1 MKKFFTV
8 LLTLIVVFAFTGSAM
23 AVGWNQ
29 EVSPVEPKDE
39 FKLSITKLEYNSTA
53 GAIGGAYWKEYTGS
67 VVKNT
72 MVRALV
78 TLEIPAQDKLSDVV
92 AANLGALKLQVKGKN
107 IKITSV
113 DQYIDNKFVKNLG
126 AVTTFTGGNHGT
138 TYQYMIVGV
147 VEDDGDAAIEA
158 TLSFGIPFRDGKFSY
173 NYAGDT
179 YTVTHSGNIFKVWV
193 GNDAV
198 IFEVD
203 STTDCIKSVKVNV
216 NNETCEYLYRPT
228 SEGSTGEVALPEAHK
243 KVIQKVYA
251 SLGFTLDGVFGYMY
265 EQGFIATH
273 GHGFTMTQVANYNG
287 SVAVPTPDQIAL
299 PQTGDAPSIV
309 GLAMLGAAVVAC
321 AIIAIRKKIY
331 N

>member
-8 LLTLIVVFAFTGSAM
+8 LLTLVVVFAFTGSAM
-23 AVGWNQ
+23 AMGWNQ
-29 EVSPVEPKDE
+29 EVSPAEPKDE

-78 TLEIPAQDKLSDVV
+78 TLEIPVAKELSDVI
-92 AANLGALKLQVKGKN
+92 AANLKDDAFKLQFKGKN

-113 DQYIDNKFVKNLG
+113 DQYIDNKFVKNFG
-126 AVTTFTGGNHGT
+126 AVTTIPGGNPGT

-147 VEDDGDAAIEA
+147 VEDDGNAAIEA
-158 TLSFGIPFRDGKFSY
+158 TLSFGVPFRDGQFSY

-179 YTVTHSGNIFKVWV
+179 YTVTHSGNTFDVRDDTGTV
-193 GNDAV
+193 R
-198 IFEVD
+198 FEVD
-203 STTDCIKSVKVNV
+203 STSRIKSVKVDV
-216 NNETCEYLYRPT
+216 SGETYEYLYKP
-228 SEGSTGEVALPEAHK
+228 TGEVALPKAHQ
-243 KVIQKVYA
+243 KVIQKIYD
-251 SLGFTLDGVFGYMY
+251 SLGFTFDGVFGYMY

-287 SVAVPTPDQIAL
+287 SVAVATPGQMEL

-309 GLAMLGAAVVAC
+309 GFAMLGVAAVAC

>member
-1 MKKFFTV
+1 MKKFFAV
-8 LLTLIVVFAFTGSAM
+8 LLTLVVVFAFAGSAM
-23 AVGWNQ
+23 AAGWNQ
-29 EVSPVEPKDE
+29 EVSPAEPKDE
-39 FKLSITKLEYNSTA
+39 FKLSIAKLEYNSTA

-78 TLEIPAQDKLSDVV
+78 TLEIPAQDKLSDVIDT
-92 AANLGALKLQVKGKN
+92 NLDALKLQFKGKN

-113 DQYIDNKFVKNLG
+113 EQYIDNKFVTKLG
-126 AVTTFTGGNHGT
+126 TTITGGSHGT

-158 TLSFGIPFRDGKFSY
+158 TLSFGVPFRGGQFFY
-173 NYAGDT
+173 NYAGDA
-179 YTVTHSGNIFKVWV
+179 YTVTHSGNTFDVSV
-193 GNDAV
+193 GTDAV

-203 STTDCIKSVKVNV
+203 STTSRIKSVKVKANG
-216 NNETCEYLYRPT
+216 ETLEYLYKP
-228 SEGSTGEVALPEAHK
+228 TGEVALPEAHQ
-243 KVIQKVYA
+243 KVLQKVYA
-251 SLGFTLDGVFGYMY
+251 SLGFTFDGVFGYIH

-287 SVAVPTPDQIAL
+287 NVAVTTPNQIGL
-299 PQTGDAPSIV
+299 PQTGDAPSII
-309 GLAMLGAAVVAC
+309 GFAMFGAAVVAC

>member
-8 LLTLIVVFAFTGSAM
+8 LLTLVVVFAFTGSAM
-23 AVGWNQ
+23 AMGWNQ
-29 EVSPVEPKDE
+29 EVSPAEPKDE
-39 FKLSITKLEYNSTA
+39 FKLSITKLEYNPAA
-53 GAIGGAYWKEYTGS
+53 GAVGSAYWKEYTGS

-78 TLEIPAQDKLSDVV
+78 TLEIPVKGELSDVIDT
-92 AANLGALKLQVKGKN
+92 NLDALKLQFKGKN

-113 DQYIDNKFVKNLG
+113 DQYIDNKFVKNFG
-126 AVTTFTGGNHGT
+126 AVTTITGGSAGI

-158 TLSFGIPFRDGKFSY
+158 TLSFGVPFRGGQFSY
-173 NYAGDT
+173 NYAGDD
-179 YTVTHSGNIFKVWV
+179 YTVTHSGNTFNVSDGTGTV
-193 GNDAV
+193 S
-198 IFEVD
+198 FEVD
-203 STTDCIKSVKVNV
+203 STSRIKSVKVDV
-216 NNETCEYLYRPT
+216 SGDTREYLYKP
-228 SEGSTGEVALPEAHK
+228 TGEVALPEAHQ

-251 SLGFTLDGVFGYMY
+251 SLGFTFDGVFGYMY

-287 SVAVPTPDQIAL
+287 SVAVATPGQMEL
-299 PQTGDAPSIV
+299 PQTGDAPNIV
-309 GLAMLGAAVVAC
+309 GFAMLGAAVVAC
-321 AIIAIRKKIY
+321 AIIVIRKKIY

>member
-8 LLTLIVVFAFTGSAM
+8 LLTLVVVFAFTGSAM
-23 AVGWNQ
+23 AMGWNQ
-29 EVSPVEPKDE
+29 EVPPAEPKDE
-39 FKLSITKLEYNSTA
+39 FKLSITKLEYNPAA
-53 GAIGGAYWKEYTGS
+53 GAMGSSYWKEYTGS

-78 TLEIPAQDKLSDVV
+78 TLEIPAENELSDVI
-92 AANLGALKLQVKGKN
+92 AKNLGALKLQFKGKN

-113 DQYIDNKFVKNLG
+113 DQYIGNSLTDPNVG
-126 AVTTFTGGNHGT
+126 TTITGGSAGI

-147 VEDDGDAAIEA
+147 VEDDGNAAIEA
-158 TLSFGIPFRDGKFSY
+158 TLSFGVPFRDGRFSY

-179 YTVTHSGNIFKVWV
+179 YTVIHSGDTFEVWV
-193 GNDAV
+193 GNDVV

-203 STTDCIKSVKVNV
+203 STTDRIKSVKVNV
-216 NNETCEYLYRPT
+216 N
-228 SEGSTGEVALPEAHK
+228 GEVALSEAHQ

-251 SLGFTLDGVFGYMY
+251 SLGFTFDGVFGYMY

-287 SVAVPTPDQIAL
+287 SVAVTTPDQIML

-309 GLAMLGAAVVAC
+309 GFAMLGVAAVAC
-321 AIIAIRKKIY
+321 AIIVIRKKIY

>member
-8 LLTLIVVFAFTGSAM
+8 LLTLVVVFAFTGSAM
-23 AVGWNQ
+23 AMGWNQ
-29 EVSPVEPKDE
+29 EVSPAEPKDE
-39 FKLSITKLEYNSTA
+39 FKLSITKLEYNPAA
-53 GAIGGAYWKEYTGS
+53 GAAGSAYWKEYTGS

-78 TLEIPAQDKLSDVV
+78 TLEIPAENELSDVV
-92 AANLGALKLQVKGKN
+92 ADNLGDDSLKLQFKGKN

-113 DQYIDNKFVKNLG
+113 VRISNPEKDFG
-126 AVTTFTGGNHGT
+126 TVTTITGGYPGT

-158 TLSFGIPFRDGKFSY
+158 TLSFGVPFREGRFSY

-179 YTVTHSGNIFKVWV
+179 YTVIHSGDTFEVWV
-193 GNDAV
+193 GNDVV

-203 STTDCIKSVKVNV
+203 STTDRIKSVKVKV
-216 NNETCEYLYRPT
+216 N
-228 SEGSTGEVALPEAHK
+228 GEVALSEAHQ
-243 KVIQKVYA
+243 KVLQKVYE
-251 SLGFTLDGVFGYMY
+251 SLGFTFDGVFGYMY
-265 EQGFIATH
+265 EQGFIAIH
-273 GHGFTMTQVANYNG
+273 GPGFTMTQVANYNG
-287 SVAVPTPDQIAL
+287 SVAVTTPGQMEL

-309 GLAMLGAAVVAC
+309 GFAMLGVAAVAC

>member
-8 LLTLIVVFAFTGSAM
+8 LLTLVVVFAFTGSAM
-23 AVGWNQ
+23 AMGWNQ
-29 EVSPVEPKDE
+29 EVSPAEPKDE
-39 FKLSITKLEYNSTA
+39 FKLSITKLEYNPAA
-53 GAIGGAYWKEYTGS
+53 GAAGSAYWKEYTGS

-78 TLEIPAQDKLSDVV
+78 TLEIPAKNELSDVV
-92 AANLGALKLQVKGKN
+92 DTNIDALKLQFKGKN

-113 DQYIDNKFVKNLG
+113 DQYIGNSAPNPLG
-126 AVTTFTGGNHGT
+126 AVTTITGGNPGT

-147 VEDDGDAAIEA
+147 VEDDGVAAIEA
-158 TLSFGIPFRDGKFSY
+158 TLSFGVPFRGGRFSY

-179 YTVTHSGNIFKVWV
+179 YTVTHSGNTFDVSDGTGTV
-193 GNDAV
+193 S
-198 IFEVD
+198 FEVD
-203 STTDCIKSVKVNV
+203 STDRIKSVKVNA
-216 NNETCEYLYRPT
+216 NSETHEYLYKP
-228 SEGSTGEVALPEAHK
+228 TGEVALPEAHQ

-251 SLGFTLDGVFGYMY
+251 SLGFTFDGVFGYMY

-287 SVAVPTPDQIAL
+287 SVAVATPGQMEL

-309 GLAMLGAAVVAC
+309 GFAMFGVAAVAC
-321 AIIAIRKKIY
+321 VIIVIRKKIY

>member
-8 LLTLIVVFAFTGSAM
+8 LLTLVVVFAFTGSAM
-23 AVGWNQ
+23 AMGWNQ
-29 EVSPVEPKDE
+29 EVSPAEPKDE
-39 FKLSITKLEYNSTA
+39 FKLSITKLEYNPAA
-53 GAIGGAYWKEYTGS
+53 GAAGSAYWKEYTGS

-78 TLEIPAQDKLSDVV
+78 TLEIPARDELSDVI
-92 AANLGALKLQVKGKN
+92 ADNLGALKLQFKGKN
-107 IKITSV
+107 IKIISV
-113 DQYIDNKFVKNLG
+113 DRIGDSGTSFG
-126 AVTTFTGGNHGT
+126 TTITGGYPGT

-147 VEDDGDAAIEA
+147 VEDDGVAAIEA
-158 TLSFGIPFRDGKFSY
+158 TLSFGVPFRDGQFSY

-179 YTVTHSGNIFKVWV
+179 YTVTHSGDTFEVWT

-198 IFEVD
+198 IFYVN
-203 STTDCIKSVKVNV
+203 STDRIESVKVKV
-216 NNETCEYLYRPT
+216 DDEICDYLYKP
-228 SEGSTGEVALPEAHK
+228 TGEVNLPKAHQ
-243 KVIQKVYA
+243 KVIQKVYD
-251 SLGFTLDGVFGYMY
+251 SLGFTFDGVFGYMY

-287 SVAVPTPDQIAL
+287 SVAVPTPDQIML

-309 GLAMLGAAVVAC
+309 GFAMLGVAAVAC
-321 AIIAIRKKIY
+321 AIIVIRKKIY

>member
-1 MKKFFTV
+1 MKKFFAV
-8 LLTLIVVFAFTGSAM
+8 LLTLVVVFAFTGSAM
-23 AVGWNQ
+23 AMGWNQ
-29 EVSPVEPKDE
+29 EVSPAEPKDE
-39 FKLSITKLEYNSTA
+39 FKLSITKLEYNPAA
-53 GAIGGAYWKEYTGS
+53 GAAGSAYWKEYTGS

-78 TLEIPAQDKLSDVV
+78 TLEIPAENELSDVI
-92 AANLGALKLQVKGKN
+92 AKNLDALKLQFKGKN

-113 DQYIDNKFVKNLG
+113 EQYIGKSVTDLK
-126 AVTTFTGGNHGT
+126 AVTTITGGFPGT

-158 TLSFGIPFRDGKFSY
+158 TLSFGVPFRDGQFSY

-179 YTVTHSGNIFKVWV
+179 YTVTHSSNTFEV
-193 GNDAV
+193 NDGKTGAV
-198 IFEVD
+198 SFEVD
-203 STTDCIKSVKVNV
+203 SADRIKSIKVNV
-216 NNETCEYLYRPT
+216 DGKICEYLYKP
-228 SEGSTGEVALPEAHK
+228 TGEVALPEAHQ

-251 SLGFTLDGVFGYMY
+251 SLGFTFDGVFGYMY

-287 SVAVPTPDQIAL
+287 SVAVPTPGQMEL

-309 GLAMLGAAVVAC
+309 GFAMLGVAAVAC

>member
-8 LLTLIVVFAFTGSAM
+8 LLTLVVVFAFTGSAM
-23 AVGWNQ
+23 AMGWNQ
-29 EVSPVEPKDE
+29 EVSPAEPKDE
-39 FKLSITKLEYNSTA
+39 FKLSITKLEYNPAA
-53 GAIGGAYWKEYTGS
+53 GAVGSAYWKEYTGS

-78 TLEIPAQDKLSDVV
+78 TLEIPAKDELSDVID
-92 AANLGALKLQVKGKN
+92 ANLDALKLQFKGKN

-113 DQYIDNKFVKNLG
+113 DQYIGNSLTSPDVG
-126 AVTTFTGGNHGT
+126 TTIPGGTPGT

-147 VEDDGDAAIEA
+147 VEDDGVAAIEA
-158 TLSFGIPFRDGKFSY
+158 TLSFGVPFRDGQFSY

-179 YTVTHSGNIFKVWV
+179 YTVIHSGNTFDVRDDTGTV
-193 GNDAV
+193 R
-198 IFEVD
+198 FEVD
-203 STTDCIKSVKVNV
+203 STSRIKSVKVDV
-216 NNETCEYLYRPT
+216 SGETYEYLYKP
-228 SEGSTGEVALPEAHK
+228 TGEVALPKAHQ
-243 KVIQKVYA
+243 KVIQKIYD
-251 SLGFTLDGVFGYMY
+251 SLGFTFDGVFGYMY

-287 SVAVPTPDQIAL
+287 SVAVATPGQMEL

-309 GLAMLGAAVVAC
+309 GFAMLGVAAVAC
-321 AIIAIRKKIY
+321 AIIVIRKKIY

>member
-1 MKKFFTV
+1 MKKFFAV

-23 AVGWNQ
+23 AAGWNQ
-29 EVSPVEPKDE
+29 EVSPAEPKDE
-39 FKLSITKLEYNSTA
+39 FKLSITKLEYNPAA
-53 GAIGGAYWKEYTGS
+53 GVAGSSYWKKYTGS

-78 TLEIPAQDKLSDVV
+78 TLEIPAENELSDVV
-92 AANLGALKLQVKGKN
+92 ADNLGDDSLKLQFKGKN

-113 DQYIDNKFVKNLG
+113 VRISNPEKDFG
-126 AVTTFTGGNHGT
+126 TVTTITGGYPGT

-158 TLSFGIPFRDGKFSY
+158 TLSFGVPFRDGQFSY
-173 NYAGDT
+173 NYAGDD
-179 YTVTHSGNIFKVWV
+179 YTVTHSGNIFEVRT

-198 IFEVD
+198 SFEVD
-203 STTDCIKSVKVNV
+203 STDRIKSIKVDV
-216 NNETCEYLYRPT
+216 SGEIHEYLYKP
-228 SEGSTGEVALPEAHK
+228 TGEVALPEAHQ
-243 KVIQKVYA
+243 KVIQKIYA
-251 SLGFTLDGVFGYMY
+251 SLGFTFDGVFGYIH

-287 SVAVPTPDQIAL
+287 NVAMTTPDKIVL
-299 PQTGDAPSIV
+299 PQTGDVPSIV
-309 GLAMLGAAVVAC
+309 GFAMLGAAVVAC
-321 AIIAIRKKIY
+321 AIIVIRKKIY

>member
-8 LLTLIVVFAFTGSAM
+8 LLTLVVVFAFTGSAM
-23 AVGWNQ
+23 AMGWNQ
-29 EVSPVEPKDE
+29 EVSPAEPKDE
-39 FKLSITKLEYNSTA
+39 FKLSITKLEYNPAA
-53 GAIGGAYWKEYTGS
+53 GAAGSAYWKEYTGS

-78 TLEIPAQDKLSDVV
+78 TLEIPAKNELSDVV
-92 AANLGALKLQVKGKN
+92 DTNIDALKLQFKGKN

-113 DQYIDNKFVKNLG
+113 DQYIGNSAPNPLG
-126 AVTTFTGGNHGT
+126 AVTTITGGKPGT

-147 VEDDGDAAIEA
+147 VEGDGDAAIEA
-158 TLSFGIPFRDGKFSY
+158 TLSFGVPFRDGRFSY

-179 YTVTHSGNIFKVWV
+179 YTVTHSGNTFDVSDGTGTV
-193 GNDAV
+193 S
-198 IFEVD
+198 FEVD
-203 STTDCIKSVKVNV
+203 STDRIKSVKVNA
-216 NNETCEYLYRPT
+216 NSETHEYLYKP
-228 SEGSTGEVALPEAHK
+228 TGEVALPEAHQ

-251 SLGFTLDGVFGYMY
+251 SLGFTFDGVFGYMY

-287 SVAVPTPDQIAL
+287 SVAVATPGQMEL

-309 GLAMLGAAVVAC
+309 GFAMLGVAAVAC

>member
-1 MKKFFTV
+1 MKKFFAV
-8 LLTLIVVFAFTGSAM
+8 LLTLVVVFAFTGSAM
-23 AVGWNQ
+23 AAGWNQ
-29 EVSPVEPKDE
+29 EVSPAEPKDE

-78 TLEIPAQDKLSDVV
+78 TLEIPAKDELSDVI
-92 AANLGALKLQVKGKN
+92 AANLKDDAFKLQFKGKN

-126 AVTTFTGGNHGT
+126 AVTTIPGGSAGT

-147 VEDDGDAAIEA
+147 VEDDGNAAIEA
-158 TLSFGIPFRDGKFSY
+158 TLSFGVPFREGRFSY

-179 YTVTHSGNIFKVWV
+179 YTVIHSGNTFEVWV
-193 GNDAV
+193 GNDVV

-203 STTDCIKSVKVNV
+203 STTDRIKSVKVKV
-216 NNETCEYLYRPT
+216 N
-228 SEGSTGEVALPEAHK
+228 GEVALSEAHQ

-251 SLGFTLDGVFGYMY
+251 SLGFTFDGVFGYMY

-287 SVAVPTPDQIAL
+287 SVAVPTPDQIML

-309 GLAMLGAAVVAC
+309 GFAMLGVAAVAC
-321 AIIAIRKKIY
+321 AIIVIRKKIY

>member
-8 LLTLIVVFAFTGSAM
+8 LLTLVVVFAFTGSAM
-23 AVGWNQ
+23 AMGWNQ
-29 EVSPVEPKDE
+29 EVSPAEPKDE
-39 FKLSITKLEYNSTA
+39 FKLSITKLEYNPAA
-53 GAIGGAYWKEYTGS
+53 GAMGSSYWKEYTGS

-78 TLEIPAQDKLSDVV
+78 TLEIPAKDELSDVV
-92 AANLGALKLQVKGKN
+92 YTNLGALKLQFKGKN

-113 DQYIDNKFVKNLG
+113 DQYIGNSLTKPDVG
-126 AVTTFTGGNHGT
+126 TTITGGSSGY

-158 TLSFGIPFRDGKFSY
+158 TLSFGVPFRDGRFSY

-179 YTVTHSGNIFKVWV
+179 YTVIHSGDTFEVWI
-193 GNDAV
+193 GNDVV

-203 STTDCIKSVKVNV
+203 STTDRIKSVKVKV
-216 NNETCEYLYRPT
+216 N
-228 SEGSTGEVALPEAHK
+228 GEVALSEAHQ

-251 SLGFTLDGVFGYMY
+251 SLGFTFDGVFGYMY

-287 SVAVPTPDQIAL
+287 SVAVPTPDQIML
-299 PQTGDAPSIV
+299 PQTGDAPNIV
-309 GLAMLGAAVVAC
+309 GFAMLGAAVVAC
-321 AIIAIRKKIY
+321 AIIVIRKKIY

>member
-8 LLTLIVVFAFTGSAM
+8 LLTLVVVFAFTGSAM
-23 AVGWNQ
+23 AAGWNQ
-29 EVSPVEPKDE
+29 EVSTAEPKDE
-39 FKLSITKLEYNSTA
+39 FKLSITKLEYNPAA
-53 GAIGGAYWKEYTGS
+53 GAVGSSYWKEYTGS

-78 TLEIPAQDKLSDVV
+78 TLEIPAENELSDVID
-92 AANLGALKLQVKGKN
+92 ANLDALKLQFKGKN

-113 DQYIDNKFVKNLG
+113 EQYIDNKFVTKLG
-126 AVTTFTGGNHGT
+126 TTITGGSHGT

-147 VEDDGDAAIEA
+147 VEDDGNAAIEA
-158 TLSFGIPFRDGKFSY
+158 TLSFGVPFRDGQFSY

-179 YTVTHSGNIFKVWV
+179 YTVTHSGNTFDVRT

-198 IFEVD
+198 IFYVD
-203 STTDCIKSVKVNV
+203 STDRIKSINVDVNG
-216 NNETCEYLYRPT
+216 EIEKYLYKP
-228 SEGSTGEVALPEAHK
+228 TGEVDLSKAHQ
-243 KVIQKVYA
+243 KVIQKIYD
-251 SLGFTLDGVFGYMY
+251 SLGFTFDGVFGYMY

-287 SVAVPTPDQIAL
+287 SVAVPTSDQIML
-299 PQTGDAPSIV
+299 PQTGDAPNIV
-309 GLAMLGAAVVAC
+309 GFAMLGAAVVAC
-321 AIIAIRKKIY
+321 AVIVIRKKIY

>member
-8 LLTLIVVFAFTGSAM
+8 LLTLVVVFAFTGSAM
-23 AVGWNQ
+23 AMGWNQ
-29 EVSPVEPKDE
+29 EVSPAEPKDE
-39 FKLSITKLEYNSTA
+39 FKLSITKLEYNPAA
-53 GAIGGAYWKEYTGS
+53 GAAGSAYWKEYTGS

-78 TLEIPAQDKLSDVV
+78 TLEIPAKNELSDVI
-92 AANLGALKLQVKGKN
+92 AENLGALKLQFKGKN

-113 DQYIDNKFVKNLG
+113 DQYIGNSLTNPNVG
-126 AVTTFTGGNHGT
+126 TTITGGSHGT

-158 TLSFGIPFRDGKFSY
+158 TLSFGVPFREGRFSY
-173 NYAGDT
+173 NYAGDD
-179 YTVTHSGNIFKVWV
+179 YTVTHSGNTFDVSDDTGTV
-193 GNDAV
+193 S
-198 IFEVD
+198 FEVD
-203 STTDCIKSVKVNV
+203 STSRIKSVKVDV
-216 NNETCEYLYRPT
+216 SGETHEYLYKP
-228 SEGSTGEVALPEAHK
+228 TGEVALPKAHQ
-243 KVIQKVYA
+243 KVIQKIYA
-251 SLGFTLDGVFGYMY
+251 SLGFTFDGVFGYMY

-287 SVAVPTPDQIAL
+287 SVAVTTPGQMEL

-309 GLAMLGAAVVAC
+309 GFAMLGVAAVAC
-321 AIIAIRKKIY
+321 AIIVIRKKIY

>member
-8 LLTLIVVFAFTGSAM
+8 LLTLVVVFAFTGSAM
-23 AVGWNQ
+23 AAGWNQ
-29 EVSPVEPKDE
+29 EVSPAEPKDE
-39 FKLSITKLEYNSTA
+39 FKLSITKLEYNPAA
-53 GAIGGAYWKEYTGS
+53 GAAGSSYWKKYTGS

-78 TLEIPAQDKLSDVV
+78 TLEIPARDELSDVI
-92 AANLGALKLQVKGKN
+92 ADNLGALKLQFKGKN
-107 IKITSV
+107 IKIISV
-113 DQYIDNKFVKNLG
+113 DRIGDSGTSFG
-126 AVTTFTGGNHGT
+126 TTITGGYPGT

-147 VEDDGDAAIEA
+147 VEDDGNAAIEA
-158 TLSFGIPFRDGKFSY
+158 TLSFGVPFRDGQFSY

-179 YTVTHSGNIFKVWV
+179 YTVTHSGNTFDVKDDTGTVR
-193 GNDAV
+193 
-198 IFEVD
+198 FEVD
-203 STTDCIKSVKVNV
+203 STSRIKSVKVDV
-216 NNETCEYLYRPT
+216 SGETYEYLYKP
-228 SEGSTGEVALPEAHK
+228 TGEVALPEAHQ
-243 KVIQKVYA
+243 KVIQKIYD
-251 SLGFTLDGVFGYMY
+251 SLGFTFDGVFGYMY

-309 GLAMLGAAVVAC
+309 GFAMLGVAAVAC
-321 AIIAIRKKIY
+321 VIIAIRKKIY

>member
-8 LLTLIVVFAFTGSAM
+8 LLTLIVIFAFTGSAM
-23 AVGWNQ
+23 AAGWNQ
-29 EVSPVEPKDE
+29 EVSPAEPKDE
-39 FKLSITKLEYNSTA
+39 FKLSITKLEYNPSA
-53 GAIGGAYWKEYTGS
+53 GAAGSSYWKEYTGS

-78 TLEIPAQDKLSDVV
+78 TLEIPARDELSDVI
-92 AANLGALKLQVKGKN
+92 ADNLKDDAFKLQFKGKN

-113 DQYIDNKFVKNLG
+113 NQIGNPGKFG
-126 AVTTFTGGNHGT
+126 TTITGGSPGT

-147 VEDDGDAAIEA
+147 VEGDGDAAIEA
-158 TLSFGIPFRDGKFSY
+158 TLSFGVPFRNGQFFY

-179 YTVTHSGNIFKVWV
+179 YTVTHSGDTFEVKV

-198 IFEVD
+198 SF
-203 STTDCIKSVKVNV
+203 KVNSTDRIESINVDV
-216 NNETCEYLYRPT
+216 NGEKHDYLYKL
-228 SEGSTGEVALPEAHK
+228 TGEVDLPEVHL
-243 KVIQKVYA
+243 KVLQKVYA
-251 SLGFTLDGVFGYMY
+251 SLGFTFDGVVGYMY

-287 SVAVPTPDQIAL
+287 SVAVVTPGQMEL

-309 GLAMLGAAVVAC
+309 GFTMLGVAAVAC
-321 AIIAIRKKIY
+321 AIIVIRKKIY

>member
-8 LLTLIVVFAFTGSAM
+8 LLTLVVVFAFTGSAM
-23 AVGWNQ
+23 AAGWNQ
-29 EVSPVEPKDE
+29 EVSTAEPKDE
-39 FKLSITKLEYNSTA
+39 FKLSIAKLEYNPAA
-53 GAIGGAYWKEYTGS
+53 GAVGSSYWKEYTGS

-78 TLEIPAQDKLSDVV
+78 TLEIPAENELSDVID
-92 AANLGALKLQVKGKN
+92 ANLDALKLQFKGKN

-113 DQYIDNKFVKNLG
+113 EQYIDNKFVTKLG
-126 AVTTFTGGNHGT
+126 TTITGGSHGT

-147 VEDDGDAAIEA
+147 VEDDGNAAIEA
-158 TLSFGIPFRDGKFSY
+158 TLSFGVPFRDGQFSY

-179 YTVTHSGNIFKVWV
+179 YTVTHSGNTFDVRT

-198 IFEVD
+198 IFYVD
-203 STTDCIKSVKVNV
+203 STDRIKSINVDVNG
-216 NNETCEYLYRPT
+216 EIEKYLYKP
-228 SEGSTGEVALPEAHK
+228 TGEVDLSKAHQ
-243 KVIQKVYA
+243 KVIQKIYD
-251 SLGFTLDGVFGYMY
+251 SLGFTFDGVFGYMY

-287 SVAVPTPDQIAL
+287 SVAVPTSDQIML
-299 PQTGDAPSIV
+299 PQTGDAPNIV
-309 GLAMLGAAVVAC
+309 GFAMLGAAVVAC
-321 AIIAIRKKIY
+321 AVIVIRKKIY

>member
-8 LLTLIVVFAFTGSAM
+8 LLTLVVVFAFTGSAM
-23 AVGWNQ
+23 AMGWNQ
-29 EVSPVEPKDE
+29 EVSPAEPKDE
-39 FKLSITKLEYNSTA
+39 FKLSITKLEYNPAA
-53 GAIGGAYWKEYTGS
+53 GAVGSSYWKEYTGS

-78 TLEIPAQDKLSDVV
+78 TLEIPAKDELSDVIDK
-92 AANLGALKLQVKGKN
+92 NLDALKLQFKGKN

-113 DQYIDNKFVKNLG
+113 DQYIDNKFEKNLG
-126 AVTTFTGGNHGT
+126 AVTTITGGFPGN

-158 TLSFGIPFRDGKFSY
+158 TLSFGVPFREGRFSY

-179 YTVTHSGNIFKVWV
+179 YTVIHSGDTFEVWV
-193 GNDAV
+193 GNDVV

-203 STTDCIKSVKVNV
+203 STTDRIKSVKVKV
-216 NNETCEYLYRPT
+216 N
-228 SEGSTGEVALPEAHK
+228 GEVALSEAHQ

-251 SLGFTLDGVFGYMY
+251 SLGFTFDGVFGYMY

-287 SVAVPTPDQIAL
+287 SVAVPTPDQIML

-309 GLAMLGAAVVAC
+309 GFAMLGVAAVAC
-321 AIIAIRKKIY
+321 AIIVIRKKIY

>member
-8 LLTLIVVFAFTGSAM
+8 LLTLVVVFAFTGSAM
-23 AVGWNQ
+23 AAGWNQ
-29 EVSPVEPKDE
+29 EVSPAEPKDE
-39 FKLSITKLEYNSTA
+39 FKLSITKLEYNPAA
-53 GAIGGAYWKEYTGS
+53 GAAGSAYWKEYTGS

-78 TLEIPAQDKLSDVV
+78 TLEIPAENELSDVI
-92 AANLGALKLQVKGKN
+92 AKNLSDDSLRLQFKGKN

-113 DQYIDNKFVKNLG
+113 VRISNPEKDFG
-126 AVTTFTGGNHGT
+126 TVTTITGGNPGT

-147 VEDDGDAAIEA
+147 VEDDGVAAIEA
-158 TLSFGIPFRDGKFSY
+158 TLSFGVPFRGGKFSY

-179 YTVTHSGNIFKVWV
+179 YTVTHSGNTFSVSVNKTGV
-193 GNDAV
+193 V

-203 STTDCIKSVKVNV
+203 STSRIKNVKVDV
-216 NNETCEYLYRPT
+216 NGETCDYLYKP
-228 SEGSTGEVALPEAHK
+228 TGEVNLPKAHQ
-243 KVIQKVYA
+243 KVIQKIYD
-251 SLGFTLDGVFGYMY
+251 SLGFTFDGVFGYMY

-287 SVAVPTPDQIAL
+287 SVAVTTPDQIAL
-299 PQTGDAPSIV
+299 PQTGDAPNIV
-309 GLAMLGAAVVAC
+309 GFAMLGAAVVAC
-321 AIIAIRKKIY
+321 AIIVIRKKIY

>member
-1 MKKFFTV
+1 MKKFFAV
-8 LLTLIVVFAFTGSAM
+8 LLTLVVVFAFTGSAM
-23 AVGWNQ
+23 AMGWNQ
-29 EVSPVEPKDE
+29 EVSPAEPKDE
-39 FKLSITKLEYNSTA
+39 FKLSITKLEYNPAA
-53 GAIGGAYWKEYTGS
+53 GAVGSAYWKEYTGS

-78 TLEIPAQDKLSDVV
+78 TLEIPAEKELSDVV
-92 AANLGALKLQVKGKN
+92 AANLGALKLQFKGKN

-113 DQYIDNKFVKNLG
+113 DQYIGNSLTSPDVG
-126 AVTTFTGGNHGT
+126 TTITGGSHGT

-147 VEDDGDAAIEA
+147 VEDDGVAAIEA
-158 TLSFGIPFRDGKFSY
+158 TLSFGVPFRDGKFSY
-173 NYAGDT
+173 NYADDT
-179 YTVTHSGNIFKVWV
+179 YTVTHSGNTFEV
-193 GNDAV
+193 NDGKTGAV

-203 STTDCIKSVKVNV
+203 STTDRIKSVKVNV
-216 NNETCEYLYRPT
+216 DGKICEYLYKP
-228 SEGSTGEVALPEAHK
+228 TGEVALPEAHQ

-251 SLGFTLDGVFGYMY
+251 SLGFTFDGVFGYMY

-287 SVAVPTPDQIAL
+287 SVAVATPGQMEL

-309 GLAMLGAAVVAC
+309 GFAMLGVAAVAC
-321 AIIAIRKKIY
+321 AIIVIRKKIY

>member
-1 MKKFFTV
+1 MKKFFAV
-8 LLTLIVVFAFTGSAM
+8 LLTLVVVFAFTGSAM
-23 AVGWNQ
+23 AMGWNQ
-29 EVSPVEPKDE
+29 EVSPAEPKDE

-53 GAIGGAYWKEYTGS
+53 GAVGGSYWKEYTGS

-78 TLEIPAQDKLSDVV
+78 TLEIPAKDELSDVV
-92 AANLGALKLQVKGKN
+92 AANLDALKLQFKGKN

-113 DQYIDNKFVKNLG
+113 EQYIDNSGPNPFG
-126 AVTTFTGGNHGT
+126 TVTTFTGGNPGI

-158 TLSFGIPFRDGKFSY
+158 TLSFGVPFRGGQFSY

-179 YTVTHSGNIFKVWV
+179 YTVTHSGNTF
-193 GNDAV
+193 AV
-198 IFEVD
+198 SDNKTGVVSFEVD
-203 STTDCIKSVKVNV
+203 STDRIKSVKVDV
-216 NNETCEYLYRPT
+216 SGETREYLYKP
-228 SEGSTGEVALPEAHK
+228 TGEVALPEAHQ

-251 SLGFTLDGVFGYMY
+251 SLGFTFDGVFGYMY

-287 SVAVPTPDQIAL
+287 SVAVATPGQMEL

-309 GLAMLGAAVVAC
+309 GFAMLGVAAVAC

>member
-23 AVGWNQ
+23 AAGWNQ
-29 EVSPVEPKDE
+29 EVSPAEPKDE
-39 FKLSITKLEYNSTA
+39 FKLSITKLEYNPAA
-53 GAIGGAYWKEYTGS
+53 GAAGSSYWKGYTGS

-78 TLEIPAQDKLSDVV
+78 TLEIPARDELSDVI
-92 AANLGALKLQVKGKN
+92 ADNLGDDSLKLQFKGKN

-113 DQYIDNKFVKNLG
+113 VRISNPEKNFDT
-126 AVTTFTGGNHGT
+126 ATTITGGYPGT

-158 TLSFGIPFRDGKFSY
+158 TLSFGVPFRGGQFFY
-173 NYAGDT
+173 NYAGDA
-179 YTVTHSGNIFKVWV
+179 YTVTHSGNTFNVSV
-193 GNDAV
+193 GTDAV

-203 STTDCIKSVKVNV
+203 STTSRIKSVKVKANG
-216 NNETCEYLYRPT
+216 ETLEYLYKP
-228 SEGSTGEVALPEAHK
+228 TGEVALPEAHQ

-251 SLGFTLDGVFGYMY
+251 SLGFTFDGVFGYMY

-287 SVAVPTPDQIAL
+287 SVAVATPGQMEL

-309 GLAMLGAAVVAC
+309 GFAMLGVAAVAC
-321 AIIAIRKKIY
+321 AIIVIRKKIY

>member
-8 LLTLIVVFAFTGSAM
+8 LLTLVVVFAFTGSAM
-23 AVGWNQ
+23 AMGWNQ
-29 EVSPVEPKDE
+29 EVSPAEPKDE
-39 FKLSITKLEYNSTA
+39 FKLSITKLEYNPAA
-53 GAIGGAYWKEYTGS
+53 GAAGSSYWKEYTGS

-78 TLEIPAQDKLSDVV
+78 TLEIPAENELSDVI
-92 AANLGALKLQVKGKN
+92 AKNLSDDSLRLQFKGKN

-113 DQYIDNKFVKNLG
+113 VRISNPEKDFG
-126 AVTTFTGGNHGT
+126 TVTTITGGNPGT

-147 VEDDGDAAIEA
+147 VEDDGVAAIEA
-158 TLSFGIPFRDGKFSY
+158 TLSFGVPFRGGQFFY
-173 NYAGDT
+173 NYAGDA
-179 YTVTHSGNIFKVWV
+179 YTVTHSGNTFDVSV
-193 GNDAV
+193 GTDAV

-203 STTDCIKSVKVNV
+203 STTSRIKSVKVKANG
-216 NNETCEYLYRPT
+216 ETCEYLYKP
-228 SEGSTGEVALPEAHK
+228 TGEVALPEAHQ

-251 SLGFTLDGVFGYMY
+251 SLGFTFDGVFGYMY

-287 SVAVPTPDQIAL
+287 SVAVPTPDQIML
-299 PQTGDAPSIV
+299 PQTGDAPNIV
-309 GLAMLGAAVVAC
+309 GFAMLGAAVVAC
-321 AIIAIRKKIY
+321 AIIVIRKKIY

>member
-1 MKKFFTV
+1 MRKFFVV
-8 LLTLIVVFAFTGSAM
+8 LLTLVVVFAFTGSAM
-23 AVGWNQ
+23 AMGWNQ
-29 EVSPVEPKDE
+29 EVSPAEPKDE
-39 FKLSITKLEYNSTA
+39 FKLSITKLEYNPAA
-53 GAIGGAYWKEYTGS
+53 GAVGSSYWKEYTGS

-78 TLEIPAQDKLSDVV
+78 TLEIPAEDELSDVIDT
-92 AANLGALKLQVKGKN
+92 NLDALKLQFKGKN

-113 DQYIDNKFVKNLG
+113 DQYIGNSLTSPDVG
-126 AVTTFTGGNHGT
+126 TTITGGSPGI

-147 VEDDGDAAIEA
+147 VEDDGVAAIEA
-158 TLSFGIPFRDGKFSY
+158 TLSFGVPFREGRFSY

-179 YTVTHSGNIFKVWV
+179 YTVTHSGNTFEVSDNKTGV
-193 GNDAV
+193 V

-203 STTDCIKSVKVNV
+203 STTTRIKSVKVNV
-216 NNETCEYLYRPT
+216 NNEIHEYLYKP
-228 SEGSTGEVALPEAHK
+228 TGEVALPKAHWE
-243 KVIQKVYA
+243 VIQKVYA
-251 SLGFTLDGVFGYMY
+251 SLGFTFDGVFGYMY

-287 SVAVPTPDQIAL
+287 SVAVTTPDQIEL

-309 GLAMLGAAVVAC
+309 GFAMLGVAVVAC
-321 AIIAIRKKIY
+321 AIIVIRKKIY